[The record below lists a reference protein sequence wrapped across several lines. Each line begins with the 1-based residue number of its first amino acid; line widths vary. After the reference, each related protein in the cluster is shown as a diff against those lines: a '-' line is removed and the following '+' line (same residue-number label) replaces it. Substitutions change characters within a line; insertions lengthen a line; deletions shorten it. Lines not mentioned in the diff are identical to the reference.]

1 MSTPKP
7 ALYEHT
13 TAGEGELYVA
23 LELSDKVWRL
33 SCGDGRHRPSQY
45 AVAAGDEQALLAR
58 IERARERF
66 GLGTTAK
73 VRSCYE
79 AGRDGWWLHRRLR
92 ERGIDNVV
100 VDSASIEV
108 NRRARRAK
116 TDRLD
121 ADKLL
126 QLLLRYLHGE
136 PRGWAVLREPTPE
149 QEDQRRAH
157 RELQRLT
164 RERTAHTN
172 RVSSLLILH
181 NLRVRSSVGART
193 WLRWWTSQREQLA
206 PMLREEIERELA
218 RLELVRSQIKTLEQQ
233 ATRRVQAG
241 EQPVTQQLMK
251 LRAIGLRG
259 AWYLDKEL
267 LGWRRFDNRR
277 EVGAAVGLV
286 PTPHSSGERHIEL
299 GINKQGSKRT
309 RTLSIELAWSWLR
322 YQPTSALTHWFNER
336 YGHAGKRSRRVGI
349 VALARRLVIA
359 LWRYVQFGEVPAG
372 AQFKPQPT
380 A

>member
-1 MSTPKP
+1 MSIPKP
-7 ALYEHT
+7 AHIEHT
-13 TAGEGELYVA
+13 TAEGDLYVA
-23 LELSDKVWRL
+23 LELSDKTWRI
-33 SCGDGRHRPSQY
+33 SCGDGRRKPSQY
-45 AVAAGDEQALLAR
+45 TVAAGDEPALLAR
-58 IERARERF
+58 LERARERL
-66 GLGTTAK
+66 GLAATAR
-73 VRSCYE
+73 VHSCYE

-108 NRRARRAK
+108 SRRARRAK

-126 QLLLRYLHGE
+126 QLLMRYLHGE
-136 PRGWAVLREPTPE
+136 PQVWSVLREPTPE

-164 RERTAHTN
+164 KERTAHSN
-172 RVSSLLILH
+172 RISSLLVLH
-181 NLRVRSSVGART
+181 NLRMHGQIGARP
-193 WLRWWTSQREQLA
+193 WLRWWAAHRGELA
-206 PMLREEIERELA
+206 TMLGEEIERELA

-233 ATRRVQAG
+233 AVRRVHEG
-241 EQPVTQQLMK
+241 EQPVTAQLMK
-251 LRAIGLRG
+251 LCSIGLRG

-267 LGWRRFDNRR
+267 LGWRHFNNRR

-286 PTPHSSGERHIEL
+286 PTPYSSGNSHVEL

-322 YQPTSALTHWFNER
+322 YQPDSELARWFNER
-336 YGHAGKRSRRVGI
+336 YRVAGKRSRRVGI
-349 VALARRLVIA
+349 VALARRLIIA
-359 LWRYVQFGEVPAG
+359 LWRYIQFGEVPAG

>member
-7 ALYEHT
+7 ALCEHT
-13 TAGEGELYVA
+13 TAEGDLYVA
-23 LELSDKVWRL
+23 LELSDKTWRL
-33 SCGDGRHRPSQY
+33 SCSDGRHRPSQY
-45 AVAAGDEQALLAR
+45 TVDAGDEPALLAR

-66 GLGTTAK
+66 GLARTAK
-73 VRSCYE
+73 IHSCYE

-126 QLLLRYLHGE
+126 QLLMRYLHGE
-136 PRGWAVLREPTPE
+136 PRVWSVLREPTPE

-164 RERTAHTN
+164 RERTEHTN
-172 RVSSLLILH
+172 RIGSLLVLH
-181 NLRVRSSVGART
+181 NLRMRGQVGAGPWR
-193 WLRWWTSQREQLA
+193 RWWAAHREALA
-206 PMLREEIERELA
+206 AMLRDEIERELA
-218 RLELVRSQIKTLEQQ
+218 RLELVRSQIKTLELE
-233 ATRRVQAG
+233 AARRVEAG
-241 EQPVTQQLMK
+241 EQPVTSQLMK
-251 LRAIGLRG
+251 LCSIGLRG

-267 LGWRRFDNRR
+267 LGWRRFNNRR
-277 EVGAAVGLV
+277 EVAAAVGLV
-286 PTPHSSGERHIEL
+286 PTPYNSGDSHVEL

-309 RTLSIELAWSWLR
+309 RSLSIELAWSWLR
-322 YQPTSALTHWFNER
+322 YQPDSELTKWFNER
-336 YGHAGKRSRRVGI
+336 YRIAGKRSRRVGI
-349 VALARRLVIA
+349 VAVARRLLIA

-372 AQFKPQPT
+372 AHFKSQPT

>member
-1 MSTPKP
+1 MSIPKP
-7 ALYEHT
+7 AHCEHT
-13 TAGEGELYVA
+13 TAEGDLYVA
-23 LELSDKVWRL
+23 LELSDKAWRL
-33 SCGDGRHRPSQY
+33 SCSDGRRVPSQY
-45 AVAAGDEQALLAR
+45 TVAAGDGPALLAR
-58 IERARERF
+58 IERARERC
-66 GLGTTAK
+66 GLAPTAK
-73 VRSCYE
+73 VHSCYE

-92 ERGIDNVV
+92 ERGIDNIV

-126 QLLLRYLHGE
+126 QLLLRYVHGE
-136 PRGWAVLREPTPE
+136 PRVWSVLREPTPE

-164 RERTAHTN
+164 SERTAHTN
-172 RVSSLLILH
+172 RIGSLLVLH
-181 NLRVRSSVGART
+181 NLRARGTVGARP
-193 WLRWWTSQREQLA
+193 WMRWWGACREEVA

-233 ATRRVQAG
+233 AARRVQAG
-241 EQPVTQQLMK
+241 EQPVTAQLMK
-251 LRAIGLRG
+251 LCSIGLRG

-267 LGWRRFDNRR
+267 LGWRRFNNRR
-277 EVGAAVGLV
+277 EVAAAVGLV
-286 PTPHSSGERHIEL
+286 PTPYSSGERHIEQ

-322 YQPTSALTHWFNER
+322 YQPDSELTRWFSER
-336 YGHAGKRSRRVGI
+336 YRVAGKRSRRVGI
-349 VALARRLVIA
+349 VALARRLLIA

-372 AQFKPQPT
+372 AHFKPQPI